1 MYIQGEN
8 MLTEV
13 PIATITEHF
22 TVVED
27 RRVEYLLNY
36 SLEEILIIQKFKE
49 NRSRHFVKFL

>member
-1 MYIQGEN
+1 

-27 RRVEYLLNY
+27 RRVEYLLDY
-36 SLEEILIIQKFKE
+36 PLEEILIIQKFKE
-49 NRSRHFVKFL
+49 NRSRHLAVFS